1 MSTDQ
6 PARPARRRTAPAA
19 PAAPAASAA
28 PAFQDSLRLRQTAH
42 ITQKLILDRF
52 APASV
57 LVSASAEALYF
68 CGPTDEFLTRPRG
81 IPTQN
86 LLDLV
91 REGLRARVRAA
102 LRQAARDD
110 HPVDVQDA
118 RMRSGNGYRP
128 VHLTVTPTTD
138 ADGSPLFLVV
148 FQYASPPPQEPA
160 EPGADTTLVRQ
171 LANELRSTRDDLH
184 HTIEQQT
191 IANDDLRRQLEE
203 AATAQQTL
211 LARHEQ
217 LSTAHQQLQT
227 QLQQIESTGTHQ
239 QALREHTGKLR
250 ALAAALALAEERERR
265 ALAQDLH
272 DDLGQMVALI
282 KLKAAAMATLKL
294 PPAQRQ
300 AFKECMAAVD
310 ETHRKLRAMT
320 FRLSPPMLHD
330 MGLIPALDWLADEI
344 RQIYKLQVTL
354 HDDGQPKPLDPS
366 VSTTLFRAV
375 RELLI
380 NVARHARVQAASVHV
395 NVETVHDG
403 GEKLNITVS
412 DAGTGFNP
420 DAVSPTN
427 GSGGFGLLSVRER
440 ISYLGGTMNIISNPG
455 DGTTVM
461 LSMPLLREN
470 QATDSQAT
478 GANPAE
484 VQA

>member
-6 PARPARRRTAPAA
+6 PAKPARRR
-19 PAAPAASAA
+19 AASAA
-28 PAFQDSLRLRQTAH
+28 PAAGAATAIPPGAPRLGQTAH

-57 LVSASAEALYF
+57 LVNASAEALYF

-91 REGLRARVRAA
+91 RDGLRARVRAA
-102 LRQAARDD
+102 LREAAQEDC
-110 HPVDVQDA
+110 PVEVQDA
-118 RMRSGNGYRP
+118 RMRSATGYRP
-128 VHLTVTPTTD
+128 VHFTVTPTTD
-138 ADGSPLFLVV
+138 ADDSPLFLVV
-148 FQYASPPPQEPA
+148 FQHASPPPREPDA
-160 EPGADTTLVRQ
+160 PGADATLLRQ
-171 LANELRSTRDDLH
+171 LEDELRSTRDDLQ
-184 HTIEQQT
+184 HTIEQLS
-191 IANDDLRRQLEE
+191 IANEDLRRQVAQ
-203 AATAQQTL
+203 AAAAQQTL
-211 LARHEQ
+211 QARHAQ
-217 LSTAHQQLQT
+217 LTTAHQQLQT
-227 QLQQIESTGTHQ
+227 RLQQLESTDTHQ

-282 KLKAAAMATLKL
+282 KLKAAAMAALKL

-300 AFKECMAAVD
+300 AFRECMAAVD

-320 FRLSPPMLHD
+320 FQLSPPMLHD

-344 RQIYKLQVTL
+344 RHVYKLQVTL

-366 VSTTLFRAV
+366 VSATLFRAV

-380 NVARHARVQAASVHV
+380 NVAKHARVQTASVHV
-395 NVETVHDG
+395 NIETVHDG

-420 DAVSPTN
+420 DAVPPHN
-427 GSGGFGLLSVRER
+427 GSSGFGLLSVRER
-440 ISYLGGTMNIISNPG
+440 ISYLGGAMKIISNPG

-461 LSMPLLREN
+461 LSMPMLR
-470 QATDSQAT
+470 DSLST
-478 GANPAE
+478 GTTPAE
-484 VQA
+484 APV